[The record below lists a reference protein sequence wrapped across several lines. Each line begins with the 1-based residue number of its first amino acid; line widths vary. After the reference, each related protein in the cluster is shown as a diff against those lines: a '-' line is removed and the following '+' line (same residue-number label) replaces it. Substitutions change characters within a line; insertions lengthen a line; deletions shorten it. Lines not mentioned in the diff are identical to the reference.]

1 MISQIP
7 ALTFVFIAVTF
18 GLAACSGGGSPSSS
32 ADANVD
38 SAGSKSTEANAIAAA
53 NITLDVAYND
63 SLATLDG
70 SGSSD
75 PDGETLSYKWRQTA
89 GVDVTNGTGF
99 LTGVSPQFSVPT
111 EVSTL
116 LFELTVNDGNGD
128 SAAEPVQ
135 VNILEHTGP
144 SFYVDGDNGSDVSG
158 DGTRSNPYASI
169 AFALASI
176 SGANYDIYVKTLA
189 TPYDESGA
197 TLTIPDDTSLY
208 GGYDTNWVRDVTNNR
223 TQVSGHKHAILFNNV
238 NNNAWFS
245 GFELTAAD
253 GDGNAPFNSSAIAAE
268 AGSATL
274 YIQDNTITSGNTSAS
289 TSRNDSYGLRLVNL
303 AGVRVLR
310 NIITA
315 ANAGSST
322 ATGANGPARI
332 NGRDG
337 QNAGPAIPDSGK
349 GGCEDSNL
357 NGCPNIHNSGGP
369 GGRGGNR
376 GGGNGEDGKIGW
388 VSTIEPGG
396 TPSGGSGG
404 AGGYGGTSTR
414 TGGDGSPGW
423 GGAGRSGGNGGI
435 GSGFISNGFYTN
447 TTAQAGKKGSH
458 GVGGGG
464 GGGGEGGGLIG
475 IGDFGGG
482 GGGGGQGGIGGLG
495 GGAGGS
501 GGASIGIL
509 LSGVSDAI
517 IDNNTLSSGNGGAG
531 AAGGFAGVGGAG
543 GNGGFGN
550 GVNDNGAAGGDGGGG
565 GMGGGGGQGGAG
577 AGGPSYGIFVD
588 VNIAPT
594 ISNNILTVGNGGAP
608 GADGSGSNGGAIGG
622 RNGQDGTGR
631 IGGTLPRLTRGG
643 TGTPAEGG
651 WAYNIYD
658 INSDDGLVPAL
669 YNNTFTTGTAGIR
682 GTEGEKNF

>member
-1 MISQIP
+1 MRQIP
-7 ALTFVFIAVTF
+7 ALTFVIIAVTT
-18 GLAACSGGGSPSSS
+18 GLAACSGGGSSSS
-32 ADANVD
+32 TDVNGD
-38 SAGSKSTEANAIAAA
+38 SAGSESTEANAIAAA

-75 PDGETLSYKWRQTA
+75 PDGDKLSYKWKQTA
-89 GVDVTNGTGF
+89 GVDVTNGIGF

-144 SFYVDGDNGSDVSG
+144 SFYVDGDNGSDASG

-176 SGANYDIYVKTLA
+176 SGANYDIYVKTGA
-189 TPYDESGA
+189 TPYDETGA
-197 TLTIPDDTSLY
+197 TLTIPDNTSLY
-208 GGYDTNWVRDVTNNR
+208 GGYDANWVRDVTNNR
-223 TQVSGHKHAILFNNV
+223 TQVSGHKHAILFNSV

-253 GDGNAPFNSSAIAAE
+253 GDGNAPFNSSALAAE

-274 YIQDNTITSGNTSAS
+274 YIQDNTINSGNTSAS
-289 TSRNDSYGLRLVNL
+289 ASRNDSYGLRLVNL

-310 NIITA
+310 NTITA
-315 ANAGSST
+315 ANAGNST
-322 ATGANGPARI
+322 NVGNNGPARTD
-332 NGRDG
+332 GRDG
-337 QNAGPAIPDSGK
+337 INGGPTIPDSGK
-349 GGCEDSNL
+349 GGCEDFTI
-357 NGCPNIHNSGGP
+357 NGCPSIRNSGGP

-376 GGGNGEDGKIGW
+376 GGGNGEDGKRGW
-388 VSTIEPGG
+388 VSTTGASGEQTGG
-396 TPSGGSGG
+396 EGG

-414 TGGDGSPGW
+414 TGRDGDPGW
-423 GGAGRSGGNGGI
+423 GGSGGNGGSGGI

-447 TTAQAGKKGSH
+447 TTAQAGQNGWH

-509 LSGVSDAI
+509 LFSITDAL
-517 IDNNTLSSGNGGAG
+517 IDNNTINSGNGGSG
-531 AAGGFAGVGGAG
+531 AAGGFASYG
-543 GNGGFGN
+543 GNGGNGGIGV

-565 GMGGGGGQGGAG
+565 GKGGAGGHGGAG
-577 AGGPSYGIFVD
+577 AGGPSYGIFVNA
-588 VNIAPT
+588 NIAPT

-608 GADGSGSNGGAIGG
+608 GTDGTGSNGGAIGG
-622 RNGQDGTGR
+622 RNGTAGIGR
-631 IGGTLPRLTRGG
+631 IGGAAPGITRGSS
-643 TGTPAEGG
+643 GTPAEGG

-658 INSDDGLVPAL
+658 VDPDDGLVPAL
-669 YNNTFTTGTAGIR
+669 YNNTFTVGTAGSR